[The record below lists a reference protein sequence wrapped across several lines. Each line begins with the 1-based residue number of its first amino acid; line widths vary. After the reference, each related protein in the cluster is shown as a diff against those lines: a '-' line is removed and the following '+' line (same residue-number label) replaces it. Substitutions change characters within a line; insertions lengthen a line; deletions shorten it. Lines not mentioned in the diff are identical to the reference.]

1 MRAGRRE
8 AAARSPG
15 GGARGFGGAEG
26 AARGA
31 AAPRA
36 GCPAAS
42 GLGRG
47 GEGGDEFCEGSREA
61 SGKKLGKAL
70 AHVSEAM
77 RAGGSHVGSAVGQP

>member
-47 GEGGDEFCEGSREA
+47 EGGMSFARGVVRPLGKS
-61 SGKKLGKAL
+61 SGKRWLT
-70 AHVSEAM
+70 
-77 RAGGSHVGSAVGQP
+77 

>member
-42 GLGRG
+42 GLGMGGAGGMSFGRG
-47 GEGGDEFCEGSREA
+47 VVRPLGKS
-61 SGKKLGKAL
+61 SGKRWLT
-70 AHVSEAM
+70 
-77 RAGGSHVGSAVGQP
+77 